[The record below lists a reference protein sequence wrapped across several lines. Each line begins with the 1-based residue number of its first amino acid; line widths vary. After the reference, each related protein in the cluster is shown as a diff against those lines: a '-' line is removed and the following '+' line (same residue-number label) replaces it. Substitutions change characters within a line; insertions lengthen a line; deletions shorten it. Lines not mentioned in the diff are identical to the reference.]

1 MGSGAGVGF
10 SCDTEVCQL
19 VEWPSDACLQCNI
32 QELSVLQGGN
42 KVKTINK
49 ACMCSIHCGDCP
61 LPPLK
66 GVERDNILLKSNLDI
81 AVAVWSHV
89 GASRF
94 NDPFQISSEAPPFEP
109 WMVSCK
115 KGYVCIQAF
124 SLSHLLHWTTSLPT
138 CNECLK
144 AVLCQKNDGGLD
156 EGKKGFWHS
165 LKAVIFTNCGVSY
178 DLFTVLLTMGPLS

>member
-1 MGSGAGVGF
+1 MQYPRALSAAGREQ
-10 SCDTEVCQL
+10 SQ
-19 VEWPSDACLQCNI
+19 N
-32 QELSVLQGGN
+32 N
-42 KVKTINK
+42 KQSLH
-49 ACMCSIHCGDCP
+49 CSIHCGDCP

-124 SLSHLLHWTTSLPT
+124 SLSHLLH
-138 CNECLK
+138 
-144 AVLCQKNDGGLD
+144 
-156 EGKKGFWHS
+156 
-165 LKAVIFTNCGVSY
+165 
-178 DLFTVLLTMGPLS
+178 